1 MAITACELYGSSLD
15 GEPSVHYAHC
25 LTVIRLQNNPQH
37 QANLLKVAMPG
48 SLFLNKLPC
57 KVMTMM
63 MMMVVVMI
71 MTIMII
77 VHIYQVLSLCQV
89 PY

>member
-1 MAITACELYGSSLD
+1 M
-15 GEPSVHYAHC
+15 
-25 LTVIRLQNNPQH
+25 IRLQNNLLH
-37 QANLLKVAMPG
+37 QANLLKVAMPAAC
-48 SLFLNKLPC
+48 FLNKLPC

-63 MMMVVVMI
+63 IMMTVVAMM